1 MKFKGVYVLAM
12 EDNSSFKGKIEVGDT
27 VTGVDGKSFKSSEEL
42 MNYIKAQK
50 VNQKSLFNLFKMA
63 KQRSDRQIN

>member
-27 VTGVDGKSFKSSEEL
+27 VTGVDGKSL
-42 MNYIKAQK
+42 KAVK
-50 VNQKSLFNLFKMA
+50 N
-63 KQRSDRQIN
+63 

>member
-63 KQRSDRQIN
+63 KQKKRPAN

>member
-50 VNQKSLFNLFKMA
+50 VNQKSLFNLLKMA
-63 KQRSDRQIN
+63 KQKKRPAN